1 MFVTDRHFCPSL
13 IFVSEIPSYRVRVI
27 SVPHSISRLHAP
39 PTNIRL
45 GHNSFTDT
53 NVLAYYGEKS
63 FMQQSLE
70 DPFIM
75 VTLKLSYEW
84 RIYPASSFVNAGRF

>member
-1 MFVTDRHFCPSL
+1 MSVTDRHFCPSL

-27 SVPHSISRLHAP
+27 SVLHSISKLQAP
-39 PTNIRL
+39 LTNIRL
-45 GHNSFTDT
+45 GQDSFVDP

-84 RIYPASSFVNAGRF
+84 